1 MGIAITDGG
10 EEYREGPSFLPSFQG
25 VLTITEVNL
34 ILERE
39 SYRKL
44 WVESES
50 DEHRGMLRAL
60 IAGPTKA
67 TLDQGGSFTISSR
80 HDKEEDKQNFDQAF
94 FVPTL

>member
-1 MGIAITDGG
+1 MIADMGIAITDGG

-44 WVESES
+44 
-50 DEHRGMLRAL
+50 
-60 IAGPTKA
+60 
-67 TLDQGGSFTISSR
+67 
-80 HDKEEDKQNFDQAF
+80 
-94 FVPTL
+94 